1 MLKYTNKIILKQSSR
16 TGEKKKTETINTKT
30 MIGHLLLES
39 EGVWYQQYSFFSWKG
54 VSTF

>member
-39 EGVWYQQYSFFSWKG
+39 EGV
-54 VSTF
+54 